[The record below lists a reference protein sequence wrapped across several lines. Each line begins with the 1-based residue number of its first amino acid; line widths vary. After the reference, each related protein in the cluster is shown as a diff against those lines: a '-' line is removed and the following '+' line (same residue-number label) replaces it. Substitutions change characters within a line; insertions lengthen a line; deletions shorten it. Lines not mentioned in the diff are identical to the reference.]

1 MNGMIDVHHHV
12 PAATIAEAAASV
24 GLTVGRGW
32 TPERALADMDASGIA
47 AAVLT
52 DLIGAERFDPVLAAL
67 DGRDV
72 LSAPRARP

>member
-12 PAATIAEAAASV
+12 PAAEIAEAAASV

-47 AAVLT
+47 ATVLT
-52 DLIGAERFDPVLAAL
+52 PTAFVAVMAQSPTPTA
-67 DGRDV
+67 
-72 LSAPRARP
+72 